1 MGAGARGGSP
11 RDEEGL
17 RARAQ
22 LARAARGAP
31 AWNAPEH
38 AQPRRSHAAA
48 TPQPRR
54 SHAAATPQP
63 RRSVDAP

>member
-48 TPQPRR
+48 TPQRR
-54 SHAAATPQP
+54 RALIGEQP
-63 RRSVDAP
+63 